1 MKKFIV
7 YFLIVFAAVISAQ
20 EKETD
25 PNLGKWVPSLV
36 TGLNI
41 SQISFSNWAQGGDN
55 SLAFTLMGEFS
66 LKYKTEKWRFKN
78 YVKTA
83 FGKTKLGDAD
93 IRQTDNEIYLET
105 VLSLNIGWAVDPF
118 ISNSVRTAITDG
130 FDYSKVPAV
139 KIADLFDPGY
149 ITQSIGFT
157 YDKSEI
163 IQTRLGIAFQETFTN
178 KLNQYSDDPDTKD
191 KIEDFKFDTGME
203 SVTDAK
209 LKLDDNLLYTTKLR
223 VFTRFQSLDVWD
235 VRWDNAISAK
245 VNSWLNVNLGVILIH
260 EISQTRKTQLKEA
273 LQIGI
278 VYRLL

>member
-118 ISNSVRTAITDG
+118 ISNSVRTAITEG

-245 VNSWLNVNLGVILIH
+245 VNSWLNVNLGIILIH

>member
-1 MKKFIV
+1 MKNFIV
-7 YFLIVFAAVISAQ
+7 YFLIVFATVTSAQ

-55 SLAFTLMGEFS
+55 SLAFTLTGEFS

-78 YVKTA
+78 YLKTA

-118 ISNSVRTAITDG
+118 ISNSVRTAITEG

-157 YDKSEI
+157 FDKSEI

-235 VRWDNAISAK
+235 VRWDNTISAK